1 MKKLNILLLFVG
13 GFGLSAVAQDYV
25 ENSFG
30 ITTSGP
36 AQAFGLQW
44 NHQITEKTTLSVQY
58 GQPVEQ
64 SHDTETP
71 YFPNDDNT
79 GQGYTGTTFQGS
91 WTGVL
96 LHHRPF
102 DSFDAIRVCAGMGV
116 ARLGGNLTGINDGNR
131 YFINGHGPYGYMGIG
146 YGLKPVKGL
155 QWGVDVG
162 LLRMPGFTAQT
173 DGVDAAAAQASYD
186 LTTRNHELP
195 FFPNAQITI
204 AWGF

>member
-71 YFPNDDNT
+71 YFPNDDNLIAST
-79 GQGYTGTTFQGS
+79 
-91 WTGVL
+91 L
-96 LHHRPF
+96 LE
-102 DSFDAIRVCAGMGV
+102 CA
-116 ARLGGNLTGINDGNR
+116 
-131 YFINGHGPYGYMGIG
+131 
-146 YGLKPVKGL
+146 
-155 QWGVDVG
+155 QEWE
-162 LLRMPGFTAQT
+162 LL
-173 DGVDAAAAQASYD
+173 V
-186 LTTRNHELP
+186 
-195 FFPNAQITI
+195 
-204 AWGF
+204 